1 MSELTESRARVVFAV
16 TNQKGG
22 VGKTTTAINL
32 TAALAASGVRC
43 LLIDLDPQ
51 ANATAALGIS
61 KARTSSVYD
70 VIMGEL
76 PLAQTVIQDVQPGLD
91 LAPST
96 ADLAGAEVELVPA
109 MAREFRLRNAIAD
122 LESDYESIIVD
133 CAPSLGLLTLNAL
146 AAADQILVPVQCE
159 YLALEGLGQLTS
171 TLDAVRRALN
181 PELNLGGLLLTMYDS
196 RTKLCQQVAAE
207 VRGHFSNTFS
217 TVIPRSIRLSEAP
230 SHGLPINL
238 YAGSSPAAKA
248 YKALAKEISANFL
261 STRTKSEVGT

>member
-1 MSELTESRARVVFAV
+1 MTSKPPIVFAI

-32 TAALAASGVRC
+32 SAMLAAAGIRC

-51 ANATAALGIS
+51 ANATAGLGIS
-61 KARTSSVYD
+61 KDTSASVYD
-70 VIMGEL
+70 VIIGEL
-76 PLAQTVIQDVQPGLD
+76 PLAQIVIQTVQPRLD
-91 LAPST
+91 LAPSA

-109 MAREFRLRNAIAD
+109 MAREFRLRNAIAA
-122 LESDYESIIVD
+122 LESDYDAIIVD

-146 AAADQILVPVQCE
+146 AAAEQILVPVQCE
-159 YLALEGLGQLTS
+159 YLALEGLSQLTS

-181 PELNLGGLLLTMYDS
+181 PDLNLGGLLLTMYDS
-196 RTKLCQQVAAE
+196 RTKLCQQVADE
-207 VRGHFSNTFS
+207 VRGHFSKTFT
-217 TVIPRSIRLSEAP
+217 TVIPRSVRLSEAP

-248 YKALAKEISANFL
+248 YKALTKEITANFL

>member
-1 MSELTESRARVVFAV
+1 MNDVTTPQAPIVFAI

-32 TAALAASGVRC
+32 SATLAASGVRC

-51 ANATAALGIS
+51 ANATAGLRIS
-61 KARTSSVYD
+61 KNRPASVYD
-70 VIMGEL
+70 VIIGEL
-76 PLAQTVIQDVQPGLD
+76 PLAQTVVQTVQAQLD
-91 LAPST
+91 LAPSA

-109 MAREFRLRNAIAD
+109 MAREFRLRNAIEA
-122 LESDYESIIVD
+122 LESDYEVIVVD

-159 YLALEGLGQLTS
+159 YLALEGLSQLTS
-171 TLDAVRRALN
+171 TLEAVRRALN

-196 RTKLCQQVAAE
+196 RTKLCQQVATE
-207 VRGHFSNTFS
+207 VRDHFPNTFD

-248 YKALAKEISANFL
+248 YKALAKEITSTFL
-261 STRTKSEVGT
+261 STRAKSEVGT